1 MSLFAFAVI
10 LLLILLNAL
19 YVAAEFSAVSVR
31 RSRIQQKA
39 EEGNK
44 LAIRLFP
51 YIQDGHRLDHYIA
64 TCQIGITISSLV
76 LGAYGQTAL
85 APVLT
90 PLFQGWG
97 GMQVAAAQST
107 AAVVIL
113 IALTAMQMIL
123 GELVPKSLALEFP
136 TPVALFTVIPMQWS
150 LRLLAWFIA
159 VLNGSGIAILR
170 LLGVPNTGHRH
181 IHSPEELEYL
191 IAESRD
197 GGLFEPGEHERLR
210 KALRLGTTRVEEIMV
225 PRLEIR
231 ALNAD
236 TPFPEVLRIAGES
249 PYTRLPV
256 YRGTLDHMVGYL
268 HVQDIARQ
276 ALDANERMPLRPL
289 LFLPGGLSL
298 ERVLTRLR
306 EERQHVALITDEFG
320 GTAGLVTVGDI
331 LDELL
336 GGVADEFKAEEWMP
350 EPLPDGRVRLPG
362 SLRLTAA
369 AQHLGVHC
377 EGESATLG
385 GFVMERLGHVPQVG
399 EQVVLGH
406 IRLEVETMAG
416 RRVASVLA
424 DSAVAA
430 EVERG

>member
-1 MSLFAFAVI
+1 
-10 LLLILLNAL
+10 
-19 YVAAEFSAVSVR
+19 
-31 RSRIQQKA
+31 
-39 EEGNK
+39 
-44 LAIRLFP
+44 
-51 YIQDGHRLDHYIA
+51 
-64 TCQIGITISSLV
+64 
-76 LGAYGQTAL
+76 
-85 APVLT
+85 
-90 PLFQGWG
+90 
-97 GMQVAAAQST
+97 
-107 AAVVIL
+107 
-113 IALTAMQMIL
+113 
-123 GELVPKSLALEFP
+123 
-136 TPVALFTVIPMQWS
+136 
-150 LRLLAWFIA
+150 
-159 VLNGSGIAILR
+159 
-170 LLGVPNTGHRH
+170 
-181 IHSPEELEYL
+181 
-191 IAESRD
+191 
-197 GGLFEPGEHERLR
+197 
-210 KALRLGTTRVEEIMV
+210 
-225 PRLEIR
+225 
-231 ALNAD
+231 
-236 TPFPEVLRIAGES
+236 VLRIAGES

-256 YRGTLDHMVGYL
+256 YSGTLDHMVGYL

-336 GGVADEFKAEEWMP
+336 GGVADEFKAEEWIP

-369 AQHLGVHC
+369 ARHLGVHW